1 MTVKR
6 ISILLNNIV
15 LHSLHSHNNQTQT
28 IPLIFV
34 YFVDE
39 LHQRQDVKWNSIKN
53 AKNISPH
60 TQWDVYY

>member
-1 MTVKR
+1 MKLLWIYLYFIIFIITVKR

-15 LHSLHSHNNQTQT
+15 LHSLHSHNIPKYNNNQTQT

-39 LHQRQDVKWNSIKN
+39 LHQND
-53 AKNISPH
+53 
-60 TQWDVYY
+60 Y